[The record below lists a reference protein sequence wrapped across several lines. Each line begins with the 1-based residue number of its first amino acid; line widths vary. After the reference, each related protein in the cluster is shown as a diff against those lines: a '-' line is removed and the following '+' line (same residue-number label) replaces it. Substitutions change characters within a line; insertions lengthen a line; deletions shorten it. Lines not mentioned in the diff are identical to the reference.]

1 MQDKSKKILKGLLAN
16 SSFSNNRVPHLAVI
30 GNYLFLF
37 FFIFFASIS
46 YLIQY
51 PDIVLASAVLNT
63 SNGPKNVFSQIDGRL
78 KFILVKNNQQVKKEE
93 YIAYIESVA
102 NPYSIA
108 RLKYQIDSLLLLID
122 QNRINEISSF
132 YPLTIKSNLLTDL
145 GELQSNYQIFIES
158 FTNFKEYLNSGFY
171 QKKRSTLEINEKL
184 IRNLNQT
191 LLIQKSLIEQ
201 DIELSNENLKV
212 SGLLLNEKVI
222 SEVEFRI
229 EKSKNIAKLLLLPQ
243 INASI
248 ISNQE
253 KINNIFQEISGI
265 ERDFTF
271 QKNTFIQALLTF
283 KSTIELW
290 EQKYIIKA
298 PVDGVINFVRTYEE
312 NQEIQKGSVLFII
325 EQRRKGY
332 FVELYIP
339 KNSFGKVKLGQEVL
353 LKFHAYPYQQHG
365 IVLGRIQYISNFPI
379 DSGYYAM
386 VSLKNDLN
394 TTYNKKIPYLNYAT
408 AQAEI
413 VTDKLRLIDRFYN
426 NFR

>member
-16 SSFSNNRVPHLAVI
+16 SSFSNNRVPHLTVI